1 MLCAGRAGGGV
12 WGGGEGVLGLAG
24 LPFVGPHTVKRS
36 TDG

>member
-12 WGGGEGVLGLAG
+12 WGGEGVLGLAG